1 MRSTR
6 FSSVKIWCL
15 LVKRKEREKR
25 GKGRRKENRKE
36 KRDGKG
42 QREKKK
48 IGNEIKK
55 KKD

>member
-1 MRSTR
+1 MVKMR
-6 FSSVKIWCL
+6 CL
-15 LVKRKEREKR
+15 WLIRKEREKR